1 MIQTRQLIEE
11 AGEALGGGRMV
22 ALATVVA
29 VDGSAYR
36 REGAKLLVHE
46 DGIPVGIIS
55 GGCLEGEVATIAGEV
70 FEQGR
75 PRRESFDLREDAIF
89 GLGSGCGGVVDVFI
103 EPLSEDD
110 AFRSWSG
117 AVLERRR
124 VVRALITASE
134 RDDVAL
140 GASLV
145 VAAGERPVG
154 DLGPRDLTTTV
165 AETAAELLAQR
176 NPQTF
181 ARILDRVEVL
191 LDVSVPPP
199 ELVLFGAGVD
209 AQPVAELA
217 RRCGFVI
224 TVVDP
229 RKAFLSE
236 GRFPEVERIL
246 AHPSG
251 FAERVQLGGN
261 SSVVIMNHHYERDR
275 HSLRFALEMGVPYV
289 GVLGPTHRFKKLLAE
304 LAEEGFTPSP
314 EQLERVHNPVGLDI
328 GAEGPEEIAVSIVAE
343 VLAALRGVRGEMLRE
358 AAD

>member
-89 GLGSGCGGVVDVFI
+89 GLGSGCGGVVDVLI
-103 EPLSEDD
+103 EPLSGDD
-110 AFRSWSG
+110 TFRSWSG

-181 ARILDRVEVL
+181 ARTLDRVEVL
-191 LDVSVPPP
+191 FDVSVPPP

-217 RRCGFVI
+217 RRCGLVI

-229 RKAFLSE
+229 REAFLSK
-236 GRFPEVERIL
+236 GRFPDVERVL

-275 HSLRFALEMGVPYV
+275 YSLRFALEMGVPYV
-289 GVLGPTHRFKKLLAE
+289 GVLGPTHRFKKLMAE

-358 AAD
+358 VAD